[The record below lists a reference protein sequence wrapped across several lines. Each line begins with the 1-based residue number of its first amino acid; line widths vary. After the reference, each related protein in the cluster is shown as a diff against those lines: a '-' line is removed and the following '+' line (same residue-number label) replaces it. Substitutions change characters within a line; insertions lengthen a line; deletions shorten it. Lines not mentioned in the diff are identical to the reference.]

1 MAAVAWGKG
10 KKRQKS
16 LAGLFEGSG
25 EVGREASRMYII
37 IVRLTYVA
45 LERWPGV
52 FGDEGRKERKQKC
65 CRVCFVCLFQT
76 WLLQWRGV
84 CRVPCDSELV
94 HPHKSIHRHALSLL
108 TLACRTSARF
118 LPLHT
123 TLPSPSRSQNARPQL
138 PKQAII
144 HKHSTPPPFLL
155 LYVDPV
161 PAMPSQPVTTSHPL
175 TTPSIYPT
183 KLTSSPR
190 LPHHLHPLE
199 AQKSPAA
206 SSFPTQPCRRRWP
219 CTPAWPRSCRRG
231 LGVECLC
238 VSTYE

>member
-1 MAAVAWGKG
+1 
-10 KKRQKS
+10 
-16 LAGLFEGSG
+16 
-25 EVGREASRMYII
+25 MYII

-65 CRVCFVCLFQT
+65 CRVCFICLFRT

-108 TLACRTSARF
+108 TLACRANARF
-118 LPLHT
+118 LPPHT

-161 PAMPSQPVTTSHPL
+161 PAMPSQPITTSHPL

-183 KLTSSPR
+183 KTHVFSP
-190 LPHHLHPLE
+190 
-199 AQKSPAA
+199 PAA
-206 SSFPTQPCRRRWP
+206 PPP
-219 CTPAWPRSCRRG
+219 PPRGTEVTRG
-231 LGVECLC
+231 IIFSNSALSASVAVYPSLASILSERSGSGVFVCE
-238 VSTYE
+238 YI